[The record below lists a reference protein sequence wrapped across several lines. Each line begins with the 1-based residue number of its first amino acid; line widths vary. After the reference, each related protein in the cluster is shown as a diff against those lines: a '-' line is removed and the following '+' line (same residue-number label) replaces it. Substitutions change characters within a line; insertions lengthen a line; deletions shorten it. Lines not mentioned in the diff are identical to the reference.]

1 MKGKQHW
8 AKYGLEFLTVLIGI
22 LIAFQLNE
30 YATNRKQQKT
40 LQNHFQYISEETHRN
55 DRSLDRAIQNSN
67 RSLSVVDTL
76 ISLVQNNGNVK
87 KINELAFR
95 ALNFE
100 GAYIQKN
107 AYLTLTES
115 GDIRFLNDFELKS
128 KTVLLYEF
136 YQWMA
141 SVEEIGFIAMRE
153 DYYPYMKE
161 NFDMLNAQV
170 QAREVY
176 FSRKFVNA
184 LALYRYAMTER
195 LKKYKE
201 CKEQVRLYLE
211 VLETEMPNLD

>member
-1 MKGKQHW
+1 MKGNQNW

-30 YATNRKQQKT
+30 YATSRKQQKT
-40 LQNHFQYISEETHRN
+40 LQNHFKYIAEETQRN
-55 DRSLDRAIQNSN
+55 DNSIDRAITNSN

-76 ISLVQNNGNVK
+76 ISLVQNNGNIQR
-87 KINELAFR
+87 INGLAFR
-95 ALNFE
+95 AMNFE

-136 YQWMA
+136 YKWMA
-141 SVEEIGFIAMRE
+141 SIEEIGFVAMRE
-153 DYYPYMKE
+153 DYYPYMKA
-161 NFDMLNAQV
+161 NFDMLNATV

-176 FSRKFVNA
+176 FTKKFANA
-184 LALYRYAMTER
+184 LALYRYALIER
-195 LKKYKE
+195 LKKYEE
-201 CKEQVRLYLE
+201 CKGQIKQYLD
-211 VLETEMPNLD
+211 VLESHTESL

>member
-8 AKYGLEFLTVLIGI
+8 VKYGLEFFTVLIGI

-30 YATNRKQQKT
+30 YSTNRKQQKT
-40 LQNHFQYISEETHRN
+40 LQNHFKYIAEETQRN
-55 DRSLDRAIQNSN
+55 DNSLDRAIANSN

-76 ISLVQNNGNVK
+76 ISLVQNNGNIQR
-87 KINELAFR
+87 INGLAFR

-136 YQWMA
+136 YKWMA
-141 SVEEIGFIAMRE
+141 SIEEIGFLAMRE
-153 DYYPYMKE
+153 DFYPYMKE
-161 NFDMLNAQV
+161 SFDMLNASV
-170 QAREVY
+170 QAPEVY
-176 FSRKFVNA
+176 YSRKFANA
-184 LALYRYAMTER
+184 LALYQYALTER
-195 LKKYKE
+195 LKKYKD
-201 CKEQVRLYLE
+201 CKEQIRLYLE
-211 VLETEMPNLD
+211 ILETQVTNLN

>member
-1 MKGKQHW
+1 MKQKQHW

-40 LQNHFQYISEETHRN
+40 LQNHFKYITEETQRN
-55 DRSLDRAIQNSN
+55 DNSLDRAIANSN
-67 RSLSVVDTL
+67 GSLSVVDTL
-76 ISLVQNNGNVK
+76 ISLVQNDGNIERING
-87 KINELAFR
+87 LAFR

-136 YQWMA
+136 YEWMA
-141 SVEEIGFIAMRE
+141 SIEQIGFVAMSE

-161 NFDMLNAQV
+161 HFDMVNATV
-170 QAREVY
+170 QDRELY
-176 FSRKFVNA
+176 FTKKFANA
-184 LALYRYAMTER
+184 LALYRYALIER

-201 CKEQVRLYLE
+201 CKEQIRQYLE
-211 VLETEMPNLD
+211 VLKNHTDNL